1 MFNLDISNEYINIYL
16 NFKILS
22 SPYYSNIM
30 YKVPTFIHLRMH
42 SEYSISDGIVRINDA
57 IEKAVAD
64 SMPALALTDLS
75 NLFGMVKFYEAMRSN
90 GIKPIIGCEVW
101 ITNENDRGTPSRILL
116 LCKSHSGYLLLCRLL
131 SRAYRENQYQ
141 GQAEIKKSWFNK
153 NELGTQGLIA
163 LSGSCHGEINMA
175 LIQDNFDRAKI
186 LAQEWS
192 DLFPGHFYIEIQRVG
207 RDDEEIILQNS
218 LALSSDLD
226 LPVVATQPIQFLS
239 PDEYSAHEA
248 RVCIAEGYVLGDSR
262 RVKKFTKQQYF
273 KTQAEMEKLFSDV
286 PVALANSVE
295 IAKRCNQFLELGTN
309 RLPLFPTPN
318 NESLEKYLYNQALD
332 GLDNRMKLLF
342 PDHSNR
348 DIKMGAYRAR
358 LDFELTTIVQ
368 MGFAGYFLIVADF
381 INWAKQNSVPV
392 GPGRGSGAGSLV
404 AFSLGITDLDPLR
417 YDLLFERFLNPE
429 RVSMPDF
436 DIDFCQDGR
445 EKVIEYVKQ
454 KYGHESVSQIVTF
467 GTMAAKAVIRDVGRV
482 LDLPYNFVDKLAKLV
497 PFEIGMTLKKARE
510 IEPQLNQLA
519 QEEEVCLLLGL
530 AERLEGITRNV
541 GMHAGGVLIASG
553 GITDFCPVY
562 CSESTDSVV
571 SQLDKDDVEK
581 IGLVKFDFLGLRTL
595 TILDWTIRHI
605 RYRKSETETN
615 RNVISADKDLQSNC
629 KSEAV
634 NHEFVSLEKLSLE
647 DSKTYELLRRGNV
660 VGVFQFESRGM
671 KDLLQKTRPDCFE
684 DIIALVALYRPGP
697 MDLIP
702 EFTERKLGKRIEYL
716 DSRLQPIL
724 SPTYGVMIY
733 QEQVMQIAQV
743 IGGYSLGSADLLR
756 RAMGKKKVDEMK
768 QQRDIFVEGAI
779 KNGLTKSKAAEL
791 FGLME
796 KFAGYGFNKSHAAAY
811 ALIAFQTAYFKAHYP
826 SEFMAATLSS
836 DMDDTDKIH
845 LLSEDSIANHISI
858 LPPDINLSV
867 YRFIPVDGK
876 AIRYGL
882 GAIKGTGESAITAIV
897 KERNQAG
904 FYTDLFNFCQ
914 RVDNRIVNRR
924 VLESLVRAGAFD
936 SIDKNRAELLASI
949 GIALESAEQINR
961 AVNQVSLFSGDEA
974 ILESTGLVSAPQWS
988 DKERLQNEKIAL
1000 GFYLNGHPFDF
1011 YAEELK
1017 KFLSTR
1023 LDRLSPKKDTQ
1034 ILAGII
1040 YSIRIQVTKR
1050 GKKMGVIVLDDGN
1063 SRVEIVVYSE
1073 LLDANW
1079 NWLKED
1085 ELLVVETKISSKGD
1099 SESHS
1104 GGLRIIANKIFDL
1117 AGARSCYAK
1126 NIQINCNTSL
1136 NVTKL
1141 RDLLDPYRNTS
1152 ELDSQNRSFY
1162 CPVSIAYKNQDAAC
1176 EIELGEEWRVN
1187 LHDNLLQ
1194 SLSSHFHSENV
1205 KILYS

>member
-1 MFNLDISNEYINIYL
+1 MPTS
-16 NFKILS
+16 
-22 SPYYSNIM
+22 
-30 YKVPTFIHLRMH
+30 PTFIHLRMH

-57 IEKAVAD
+57 VEKAVAD
-64 SMPALALTDLS
+64 NMPALALTDLS
-75 NLFGMVKFYEAMRSN
+75 NLFGMIKFYEQMR
-90 GIKPIIGCEVW
+90 GKGLKPVIGCEVW
-101 ITNENDRGTPSRILL
+101 ITNENDRDKPSRILL
-116 LCKSHSGYLLLCRLL
+116 LCKSYSGYLLLCRLL

-141 GQAEIKKSWFNK
+141 GQAEIRKSWLNK

-163 LSGSCHGEINMA
+163 LSGACFGEINMA
-175 LIQDNFDRAKI
+175 LMQDNFDRAKI

-192 DLFPGHFYIEIQRVG
+192 DLFPGHFYIEIQRIG
-207 RDDEEIILQNS
+207 RDDEEIVLQNS
-218 LALSSDLD
+218 LALSSDLS
-226 LPVVATQPIQFLS
+226 LPVVATHPIQFLS
-239 PDEYSAHEA
+239 PDEYTAHEA

-262 RVKKFTKQQYF
+262 RVKRFTKQQYF
-273 KTQAEMEKLFSDV
+273 KTQAEMETLFSDV

-295 IAKRCNQFLELGTN
+295 IAKRCNQLLELGVN

-318 NESLEKYLYNQALD
+318 DESLEKYLYSQASE

-342 PDHSNR
+342 PDRNTR
-348 DIKMGAYRAR
+348 DKKIAIYRAR

-368 MGFAGYFLIVADF
+368 MGFAGYFLIVSDF
-381 INWAKQNSVPV
+381 INWAKQHAVPV

-445 EKVIEYVKQ
+445 ERVIEYVKQ
-454 KYGHESVSQIVTF
+454 KYGNDSVSQIVTF

-519 QEEEVCLLLGL
+519 QEEEVRILLEL

-553 GITDFCPVY
+553 EITDFCPVY
-562 CSESTDSVV
+562 CAEFTDSAV

-595 TILDWTIRHI
+595 TILDWTIRYI
-605 RYRKSETETN
+605 RCRKFESGN
-615 RNVISADKDLQSNC
+615 NKDNILSDKDPNSISKLGTV
-629 KSEAV
+629 K
-634 NHEFVSLEKLSLE
+634 HEFVSLEKLSLE
-647 DSKTYELLRRGNV
+647 DPDTYELLRQGNV
-660 VGVFQFESRGM
+660 VGIFQFESRGM
-671 KDLLQKTRPDCFE
+671 KDLLQKTKPDCFE

-716 DSRLQPIL
+716 DPRLKPIL

-756 RAMGKKKVDEMK
+756 RAMGKKKVEEME

-836 DMDDTDKIH
+836 DMDDTDKVH
-845 LLSEDSIANHISI
+845 LFFEDSLANHVPV

-882 GAIKGTGESAITAIV
+882 GAVKGTGESAITAIV
-897 KERNQAG
+897 KERDQAG
-904 FYTDLFNFCQ
+904 PYTDLFNFCQ

-924 VLESLVRAGAFD
+924 ALESLIRAGTFD
-936 SIDKNRAELLASI
+936 SVSTNRAELLASV
-949 GIALESAEQINR
+949 GIALELAEQHNR
-961 AVNQVSLFSGDEA
+961 DVNQVSLFSGDEEV
-974 ILESTGLVSAPQWS
+974 LESPGLISVPDWGE
-988 DKERLQNEKIAL
+988 KERLQNEKIAL
-1000 GFYLNGHPFDF
+1000 GFYLSGHPFNI

-1017 KFLSTR
+1017 EFVSTR
-1023 LDRLSPKKDTQ
+1023 LDKLAPKTEPQ
-1034 ILAGII
+1034 LLAGII
-1040 YSIRIQVTKR
+1040 YSIRTQMTKR
-1050 GKKMGVIVLDDGN
+1050 GKKMGIIGLDDGKA
-1063 SRVEIVVYSE
+1063 RVELAVYSDV
-1073 LLDANW
+1073 LDANQ

-1085 ELLVVETKISSKGD
+1085 ELLVAEAKVNSKGD
-1099 SESHS
+1099 NSESYS
-1104 GGLRIIANKIFDL
+1104 GGLRIITNKLFDL
-1117 AGARSCYAK
+1117 TGARSCYAK
-1126 NIQINCNTSL
+1126 NIKIYCNMSL
-1136 NVTKL
+1136 NAVKL
-1141 RDLLDPYRNTS
+1141 KSLLDPYRNTLEFDS
-1152 ELDSQNRSFY
+1152 ENRGFY
-1162 CPVSIAYKNQDAAC
+1162 CPVSIAYKNQDAVC
-1176 EIELGEEWRVN
+1176 EIELGKEWHVK

-1194 SLSSHFHSENV
+1194 SLLEYFQAENV
-1205 KILYS
+1205 KIAY

>member
-1 MFNLDISNEYINIYL
+1 MPTS
-16 NFKILS
+16 
-22 SPYYSNIM
+22 
-30 YKVPTFIHLRMH
+30 PTFIHLRMH

-57 IEKAVAD
+57 VEKAVAD
-64 SMPALALTDLS
+64 NMPALALTDLS
-75 NLFGMVKFYEAMRSN
+75 NLFGMIKFYEQMR
-90 GIKPIIGCEVW
+90 GKGLKPVIGCEVW
-101 ITNENDRGTPSRILL
+101 ITNENDRDKPSRILL
-116 LCKSHSGYLLLCRLL
+116 LCKSYSGYLLLCRLL

-141 GQAEIKKSWFNK
+141 GQAEIRKSWLNK

-163 LSGSCHGEINMA
+163 LSGACFGEINMA
-175 LIQDNFDRAKI
+175 LMQDNFDRAKI

-192 DLFPGHFYIEIQRVG
+192 DLFPGHFYIEIQRIG
-207 RDDEEIILQNS
+207 RDDEEIVLQNS
-218 LALSSDLD
+218 LALSSDLS
-226 LPVVATQPIQFLS
+226 LPVVATHPIQFLS
-239 PDEYSAHEA
+239 PDEYTAHEA

-262 RVKKFTKQQYF
+262 RVKRFTKQQYF
-273 KTQAEMEKLFSDV
+273 KTQAEMETLFSDV

-295 IAKRCNQFLELGTN
+295 IAKRCNQLLELGVN

-318 NESLEKYLYNQALD
+318 DESLEKYLYSQASE

-342 PDHSNR
+342 PDRNTR
-348 DIKMGAYRAR
+348 DKKIAIYRAR

-368 MGFAGYFLIVADF
+368 MGFAGYFLIVSDF
-381 INWAKQNSVPV
+381 INWAKQHAVPV

-445 EKVIEYVKQ
+445 ERVIEYVKR
-454 KYGHESVSQIVTF
+454 KYGNESVSQIVTF

-510 IEPQLNQLA
+510 IEPQLNQFA
-519 QEEEVCLLLGL
+519 KEEEVRVLLEL
-530 AERLEGITRNV
+530 AEHLEGITRNV

-553 GITDFCPVY
+553 EITDFCPVY
-562 CSESTDSVV
+562 CAESTDSVV

-595 TILDWTIRHI
+595 TILDWTIRYI
-605 RYRKSETETN
+605 RHRKSELAAN
-615 RNVISADKDLQSNC
+615 KNSILFDQGSQNNSKLGA
-629 KSEAV
+629 A
-634 NHEFVSLEKLSLE
+634 NHEFTSLEDLSLE
-647 DSKTYELLRRGNV
+647 DSDTYELLRQGNV
-660 VGVFQFESRGM
+660 VGIFQFESRGM
-671 KDLLQKTRPDCFE
+671 KDLLQKTKPDCFE

-716 DSRLQPIL
+716 DPRLQPIL

-756 RAMGKKKVDEMK
+756 RAMGKKKVEEME

-836 DMDDTDKIH
+836 DMDDTDKVH
-845 LLSEDSIANHISI
+845 LFFEDSLANHVSV

-867 YRFIPVDGK
+867 YRFIPIDGK

-882 GAIKGTGESAITAIV
+882 GAVKGTGESAITAIV
-897 KERNQAG
+897 KERDKAG
-904 FYTDLFNFCQ
+904 PYTNLFNFCQ

-924 VLESLVRAGAFD
+924 VLESLIRAGAFD
-936 SIDKNRAELLASI
+936 SVNNNRAELLASV

-961 AVNQVSLFSGDEA
+961 AVNQVSLFSGDAA
-974 ILESTGLVSAPQWS
+974 ILESPGLVSATKWA
-988 DKERLQNEKIAL
+988 DKERLQNEKMAL
-1000 GFYLNGHPFDF
+1000 GFYLNGHPFNI
-1011 YAEELK
+1011 YAKELK
-1017 KFLSTR
+1017 KFVSTR
-1023 LDRLSPKKDTQ
+1023 LDRLSPKKDLQ
-1034 ILAGII
+1034 LLAGII
-1040 YSIRIQVTKR
+1040 YSIRIQITRR
-1050 GKKMGVIVLDDGN
+1050 GKKIGIIVLDDGKA
-1063 SRVEIVVYSE
+1063 RVEIVVYSE
-1073 LLDANW
+1073 VLDANR

-1085 ELLVVETKISSKGD
+1085 ELLVVQAKVNSKGD

-1104 GGLRIIANKIFDL
+1104 NGLRITTNKIFDL
-1117 AGARSCYAK
+1117 AAARSCYAK
-1126 NIQINCNTSL
+1126 KIKINCNRSL
-1136 NVTKL
+1136 NAVKL
-1141 RDLLDPYRNTS
+1141 KSLLDPYRNTPDF
-1152 ELDSQNRSFY
+1152 DSDNRGLY
-1162 CPVSIAYKNQDAAC
+1162 CPVSISYKNQDAVC
-1176 EIELGEEWRVN
+1176 EIELGDEWHVN

-1194 SLSSHFHSENV
+1194 SLLEYFQDENV
-1205 KILYS
+1205 KIAY